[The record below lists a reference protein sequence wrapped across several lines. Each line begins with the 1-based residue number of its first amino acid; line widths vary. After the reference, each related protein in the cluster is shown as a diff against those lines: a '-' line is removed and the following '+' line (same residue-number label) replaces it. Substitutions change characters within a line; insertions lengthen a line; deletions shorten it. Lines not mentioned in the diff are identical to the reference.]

1 MIKILR
7 SLLFFLLIPIA
18 AAAFYWETNLNVSAV
33 NHDMLQFII
42 VLSFC
47 GLALNWIRYDEK
59 CRLREIA
66 QLKPERKPYIT
77 LPLDQP
83 GEFFNRPHDSGNP
96 RPRA

>member
-1 MIKILR
+1 MNKFLR

-18 AAAFYWETNLNVSAV
+18 AAAFYWETSLNISAA
-33 NHDMLQFII
+33 NHDVLQIII

-77 LPLDQP
+77 IPLSQP
-83 GEFFNRPHDSGNP
+83 GEFYSKPHDSGNP